1 MSYEHW
7 GKKDAVVRK
16 ISAKKVLLEILQYSQ
31 AYRPSTLLTRDLF
44 RVILYKICEV
54 FKNVYFKEYLQT
66 TEKISAT
73 EKKAQK
79 KWASNYYKNQLWNIC
94 FTKH

>member
-7 GKKDAVVRK
+7 VKKDAVVRK

-31 AYRPSTLLTRDLF
+31 AYRPSTSLKRDLF
-44 RVILYKICEV
+44 RVISCKICEI

-79 KWASNYYKNQLWNIC
+79 NELATTRS
-94 FTKH
+94 T